1 MRTARFPSSKRGR
14 GGWGYGQAIIIFY
27 GLMLLLKFPGTDR
40 GQMRT
45 YVTDYHYTRQLF
57 YTFSDKKE
65 IELPISDWLDGLQKT
80 VRASI
85 QKQTKEQ
92 ESEGK

>member
-1 MRTARFPSSKRGR
+1 
-14 GGWGYGQAIIIFY
+14 
-27 GLMLLLKFPGTDR
+27 
-40 GQMRT
+40 MRT
-45 YVTDYHYTRQLF
+45 YVADYQYTRQLF
-57 YTFSDKKE
+57 YTSSDKKE

-92 ESEGK
+92 ESEGKWSVKRSKQ

>member
-1 MRTARFPSSKRGR
+1 MRS
-14 GGWGYGQAIIIFY
+14 
-27 GLMLLLKFPGTDR
+27 
-40 GQMRT
+40 
-45 YVTDYHYTRQLF
+45 YVAEYQYIRQLF
-57 YTFSDKKE
+57 YTYSDKEE